1 MWYSQL
7 GGLFVLPSHLR
18 IERETLDARRAA
30 MDKNRRRKRI
40 ADADDALAHAAR
52 KAIKIAADRQATKK
66 RAPPERAQGREGKR
80 ARAVDGKRKVISE
93 LEPD

>member
-1 MWYSQL
+1 
-7 GGLFVLPSHLR
+7 
-18 IERETLDARRAA
+18 

-52 KAIKIAADRQATKK
+52 KAIKTAADRQATEK
-66 RAPPERAQGREGKR
+66 RAPPERAQGGEGKR
-80 ARAVDGKRKVISE
+80 ARAADGKRKVISE

>member
-1 MWYSQL
+1 MEETETRWDE
-7 GGLFVLPSHLR
+7 GR

-52 KAIKIAADRQATKK
+52 KAIRIAADRQATKK
-66 RAPPERAQGREGKR
+66 RAPPERAQGREGKIIKR